1 MAMRTTYLL
10 DTNILL
16 RFLTRDDIDQ
26 CAAVEALF
34 ARAVA
39 GEVVLKIPFIAITET
54 VFTLGTLYR
63 TNHSIIADEL
73 LKIVRA
79 PGFVLSCPLWIVD
92 ALEEYR
98 TKNVSFGDACIAA
111 EARYEE
117 LPIASFDKGF
127 KKFAD
132 VVRYEPGE

>member
-1 MAMRTTYLL
+1 MSTTYLL

-16 RFLTRDDIDQ
+16 RFLTRDDVQQ

-39 GEVVLKIPFIAITET
+39 VEVVLKIPFIAITET

-63 TNHSIIADEL
+63 ANRTAIADEM

-79 PGFVLSCPLWIVD
+79 PGFVLSCPSWIVD

-111 EARYEE
+111 EARYGE

-132 VVRYEPGE
+132 ISRYKPR